1 MTEAKEK
8 PVHKTMVT
16 PHPES
21 VANLSGWKRPT
32 TAYILLETPQLN
44 ILGDGIREWG
54 KGLTTINAESRAE
67 VMHQVDFYL
76 NKGGRVLDYGNFPK
90 LNDASAKRADKAM
103 QYSRGGT
110 ENPWDTLERHVKLKM
125 AADVGWRDE
134 KEEMLKEMDALK
146 AKLAEAEAKKEV
158 KEAKSVESDAKKEA
172 KPSKEK
178 ETAGGSV
185 YSAK

>member
-21 VANLSGWKRPT
+21 IPNLTGWKRPV
-32 TAYILLETPQLN
+32 TAFVLLETPQLN
-44 ILGDGIREWG
+44 ILADGVTSWG

-76 NKGGRVLDYGNFPK
+76 NKGGRILDYGNFPK
-90 LNDASAKRADKAM
+90 LNDPSARRAEKAM
-103 QYSRGGT
+103 QYSKGGT
-110 ENPWDTLERHVKLKM
+110 ENPWDALERHVKMKM
-125 AADVGWRDE
+125 SADVGWRDE
-134 KEEMLKEMDALK
+134 KEEMQKEMDALK

-158 KEAKSVESDAKKEA
+158 KDSKA
-172 KPSKEK
+172 SKEK
-178 ETAGGSV
+178 DGSLYTA
-185 YSAK
+185 K